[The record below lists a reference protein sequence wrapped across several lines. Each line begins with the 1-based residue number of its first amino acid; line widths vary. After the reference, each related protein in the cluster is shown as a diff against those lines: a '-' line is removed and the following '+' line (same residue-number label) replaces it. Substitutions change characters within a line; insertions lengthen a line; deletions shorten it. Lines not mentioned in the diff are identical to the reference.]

1 MVIKDAGLGTRRR
14 TATWRKREERMER
27 TWVRVGG
34 GGWRGKRGNEG
45 REGLSYTPSSMQSY
59 PVPLTPRPSTDG
71 LYVPAEGI
79 CRQRKI
85 TEGKRRSAGQ
95 GREGY

>member
-45 REGLSYTPSSMQSY
+45 REGLSYTPNHAI
-59 PVPLTPRPSTDG
+59 VPRPVHPTSE
-71 LYVPAEGI
+71 Y
-79 CRQRKI
+79 
-85 TEGKRRSAGQ
+85 
-95 GREGY
+95 